1 MRIAANGSHA
11 IDATVQRWFMIRI
24 FRHYIPVSLLVI
36 GLLEFALM
44 IVSIYLALMLRW
56 ADTSDIGATIT
67 TNLPQALTF
76 AAVFSCVMLS
86 VGLYQK
92 ENMRAFGTV
101 LSRLVFSFGF
111 GFVVLALTYFVVPGL
126 AIWRSAVGIG
136 MAFSFVGIVAF
147 RWLYLRITDSDGLKR
162 RILVLG
168 VGARAARI
176 DELERCNRSVG
187 FRCVG
192 FVPLSD
198 RSVKIDERRDM
209 WGNLRLADLAD
220 EQDIE
225 EIVVALDDRRAGM
238 PVDALLDCKLAGI
251 AVTEY
256 STFWE
261 RETGRVDLDALHPSW
276 MIFSDGFVGGGLQ
289 AIAKRGFDLLAS
301 LAILVWTLPL
311 LMVTAIAV
319 RLESPGA
326 VLYRQE
332 RVGLNGKPF
341 MLNKFRSMRAD
352 AEKDGVP
359 KWAAVND
366 SRVTMVGRLIRK
378 SRIDEIPQVL
388 NIFKGEMSL
397 IGPRPERPFFVDRLR
412 DAIPY
417 YFERHRV
424 KPGIS
429 GWAQLNYPY
438 GASDEDAL
446 QKFQFDLY
454 YVKNYSLFLDLLVLI
469 QTVRVVLW
477 PVGAR

>member
-1 MRIAANGSHA
+1 
-11 IDATVQRWFMIRI
+11 MIRI
-24 FRHYIPVSLLVI
+24 FRHYIPASLLVI
-36 GLLEFALM
+36 GLLEFVLM

-56 ADTSDIGATIT
+56 ADTSDVRATIT

-76 AAVFSCVMLS
+76 AAVFSVVMLA

-92 ENMRAFGTV
+92 ENMRQFGTV

-111 GFVVLALTYFVVPGL
+111 GFVVLALTYFVIPGL

-147 RWLYLRITDSDGLKR
+147 RWLYLRISEVDGLKR

-176 DELERCNRSVG
+176 DDLERSNPSVG
-187 FRCVG
+187 YRCVG

-198 RSVKIDERRDM
+198 HSARIDERRDV

-238 PVDALLDCKLAGI
+238 PVDALLDCKLAGT

-289 AIAKRGFDLLAS
+289 AITKRGFDLLAS
-301 LAILVWTLPL
+301 LAILVWTFPL
-311 LMVTAIAV
+311 LIMTAIAV
-319 RLESPGA
+319 RLESTGPI
-326 VLYRQE
+326 LYRQE

-341 MLNKFRSMRAD
+341 MLTKFRSMRVD

-359 KWAAVND
+359 KWATVND
-366 SRVTMVGRLIRK
+366 SRVTFVGRLIRK

-412 DAIPY
+412 QVIPY

-477 PVGAR
+477 PVGVR

>member
-1 MRIAANGSHA
+1 
-11 IDATVQRWFMIRI
+11 MIRI

-76 AAVFSCVMLS
+76 AAVFSIVMFA
-86 VGLYQK
+86 VGLYHK
-92 ENMRAFGTV
+92 ENMRQLGTV
-101 LSRLVFSFGF
+101 LSRLVFAFGF
-111 GFVVLALTYFVVPGL
+111 GFVVLALIYFVIPPL

-147 RWLYLRITDSDGLKR
+147 RWLYLRITEADGLKR
-162 RILVLG
+162 RVLVLG

-176 DELERCNRSVG
+176 DELERSNRSVG
-187 FRCVG
+187 YRCVG

-198 RSVKIDERRDM
+198 HSVRIDERRDI
-209 WGNLRLADLAD
+209 WGNVRLADLAD
-220 EQDIE
+220 EQNIE

-311 LMVTAIAV
+311 LLVTAIAV

-332 RVGLNGKPF
+332 RVGLDGKPF

-366 SRVTMVGRLIRK
+366 SRVTLVGRLIRK

-412 DAIPY
+412 DVIPY

>member
-1 MRIAANGSHA
+1 
-11 IDATVQRWFMIRI
+11 
-24 FRHYIPVSLLVI
+24 
-36 GLLEFALM
+36 
-44 IVSIYLALMLRW
+44 
-56 ADTSDIGATIT
+56 
-67 TNLPQALTF
+67 
-76 AAVFSCVMLS
+76 
-86 VGLYQK
+86 
-92 ENMRAFGTV
+92 
-101 LSRLVFSFGF
+101 
-111 GFVVLALTYFVVPGL
+111 
-126 AIWRSAVGIG
+126 
-136 MAFSFVGIVAF
+136 
-147 RWLYLRITDSDGLKR
+147 
-162 RILVLG
+162 
-168 VGARAARI
+168 
-176 DELERCNRSVG
+176 
-187 FRCVG
+187 
-192 FVPLSD
+192 
-198 RSVKIDERRDM
+198 VKIDERRDM

>member
-1 MRIAANGSHA
+1 
-11 IDATVQRWFMIRI
+11 MIRI
-24 FRHYIPVSLLVI
+24 FRHYIPASLLVI
-36 GLLEFALM
+36 GLLEFVLM

-56 ADTSDIGATIT
+56 ADTSDVRATIT

-76 AAVFSCVMLS
+76 AAVFSVVMLA

-92 ENMRAFGTV
+92 ENMRQFGTV

-111 GFVVLALTYFVVPGL
+111 GFVVLALTYFVIPGL

-147 RWLYLRITDSDGLKR
+147 RWLYLRISEVDGLKR

-176 DELERCNRSVG
+176 DDLERSNPSVG
-187 FRCVG
+187 YRCVG

-198 RSVKIDERRDM
+198 HSARIDERRDI

-238 PVDALLDCKLAGI
+238 PVDALLDCKLAGT

-289 AIAKRGFDLLAS
+289 AITERGFDLLAS
-301 LAILVWTLPL
+301 LAILVWTFPL
-311 LMVTAIAV
+311 LVMTAIAV
-319 RLESPGA
+319 RLESTGPI
-326 VLYRQE
+326 LYRQE

-341 MLNKFRSMRAD
+341 MLTKFRSMRVD

-359 KWAAVND
+359 KWATVND
-366 SRVTMVGRLIRK
+366 SRVTFVGRLIRK

-412 DAIPY
+412 QVIPY

-477 PVGAR
+477 PVGVR